1 MRERYAGRM
10 RSEVWLPTRFALA
23 DGTPI
28 DIRELHPSDGPGVR
42 AWFRTLSPEARYQR
56 FGAPVSDL
64 TDAHWRYL
72 TRVDGI
78 SHVALVALHDDAYIG
93 VARLIVLDDAGESAE
108 VAFLVD
114 DAWQRRGLGSLL
126 RDRLLDA
133 ARARAL
139 DRLYAWVLPGNVA
152 IRKLLA
158 SAAPLVDRG
167 DVLELMLH

>member
-1 MRERYAGRM
+1 M
-10 RSEVWLPTRFALA
+10 RSEVWLPTRLALS
-23 DGTPI
+23 DGTPT
-28 DIRELHPSDGPGVR
+28 DIRELHSSDGPGVR
-42 AWFRTLSPEARYQR
+42 AWFRSLSPASRYQR

-78 SHVALVALHDDAYIG
+78 SHVALVALQGEAYIG
-93 VARLIVLDDAGESAE
+93 IARLIVLDETSSSAE

-126 RDRLLDA
+126 RDLLLATARL
-133 ARARAL
+133 RAIE
-139 DRLYAWVLPGNVA
+139 RLYAWVLPDNVA

-158 SAAPLVDRG
+158 SGAPRVIDRG
-167 DVLELMLH
+167 DVLEMFLR